1 MKIELESYALSAFDV
16 LLCPSCGENNLHQTS
31 ASVYFRDKE
40 DSNEGNFV
48 HLNNKYIEKIDNR
61 LNPSDR
67 RDGILIAFECE
78 HCEAD
83 PHLTIVQHKGATYI
97 EWLSIRNFVKG

>member
-1 MKIELESYALSAFDV
+1 MKIELETCGALSLNV

-61 LNPSDR
+61 LNPSER

-83 PHLTIVQHKGATYI
+83 PHLTIVQHKGATYL
-97 EWLSIRNFVKG
+97 EWQSIRNFVKG